1 MRLVRMA
8 VPVAAML
15 VVLSQSAAFATT
27 VSISATNSGSSFFF
41 SPKTAN
47 VPQGATAE
55 WTNTGTVSHTT
66 TSDTTMPV
74 SWDSGTLGV
83 GAQFPFV
90 FSAAG
95 KYTYHCSFHQ
105 SLGMVGTISVPVKAS
120 PPSGAA
126 GTVFTIVVAS
136 ANATGTLVY
145 DIQKKNPGGSFAA
158 WKTGIQSKSVTFNS
172 TGMATGTYQFRARL
186 RDTATSKMTQF
197 SVAKSISVT

>member
-1 MRLVRMA
+1 MRLIRRA
-8 VPVAAML
+8 LPVAAFA
-15 VVLSQSAAFATT
+15 VLLMQTAASAAT
-27 VSISATNSGSSFFF
+27 VSIQASNSGGTYFF

-47 VPQGATAE
+47 VPQGSTAQ

-83 GAQFPFV
+83 GAQFSFV

-120 PPSGAA
+120 PPSGPA

-158 WKTGIQSKSVTFNS
+158 WKTGIQSKSTTFNS

-186 RDTATSKMTQF
+186 RNTATSKMTQF